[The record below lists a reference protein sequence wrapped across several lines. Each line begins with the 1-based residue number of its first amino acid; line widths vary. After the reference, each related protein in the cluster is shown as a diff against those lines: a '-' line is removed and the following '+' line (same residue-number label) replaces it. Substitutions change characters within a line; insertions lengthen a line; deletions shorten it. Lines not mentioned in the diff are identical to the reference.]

1 MRTVVF
7 PLSLVTECNRKDNS
21 SQPLTNQDKRIN
33 MSNLRITKIEVHE
46 FTFPMADVGK
56 DYNGFNLVY
65 EKDGMQTGYAMKVH
79 TNEGVT
85 GEYVRGDSPSFAEFN
100 MFAKYLIGKDP
111 LQR

>member
-1 MRTVVF
+1 
-7 PLSLVTECNRKDNS
+7 
-21 SQPLTNQDKRIN
+21 

-65 EKDGMQTGYAMKVH
+65 EKDGMQTGYAYAMKVH